1 MTIVNTP
8 SQHNHTPY
16 LPCHYITPGDA
27 AASLSTIFIVRLVTS
42 AVVNVFVRKFLQ
54 GKKEDDETG
63 GLEPG
68 VTPTPIE
75 EQYILDE
82 YPVLLGTLQDYAALI
97 IQYGYTILFVG
108 ACPIAPM
115 LSFVSSYIQIR
126 IDGWKLCQAHRR
138 PQPRTAED
146 MGVWQ
151 DMIEI
156 ISFLS
161 VVYNFAL
168 IFFTSHYLVDVA
180 WEYRW
185 IMFICVEHT
194 MFVLKGVLSSIVED
208 VPEEVQ
214 MQLSRQD
221 FLCSKVIDNLPDSIE
236 EEYKPSSKKTNIII
250 ADR

>member
-1 MTIVNTP
+1 
-8 SQHNHTPY
+8 
-16 LPCHYITPGDA
+16 
-27 AASLSTIFIVRLVTS
+27 
-42 AVVNVFVRKFLQ
+42 
-54 GKKEDDETG
+54 
-63 GLEPG
+63 
-68 VTPTPIE
+68 
-75 EQYILDE
+75 
-82 YPVLLGTLQDYAALI
+82 
-97 IQYGYTILFVG
+97 
-108 ACPIAPM
+108 M

-151 DMIEI
+151 EMIEI

-194 MFVLKGVLSSIVED
+194 MFVLKGVLGSIVED